1 MTEREGSMATK
12 RTGVALLALLVLAG
26 AAGCGGSEAASA
38 AAAATA
44 DTALERMARELV
56 PEVERRAGLAFREP
70 PRLARASRERLEA
83 FLRDE
88 LSEQLPEER
97 ARAVRD
103 VYARMGLMPDTLDLR
118 DLLRGLYLEQVVG
131 YYDPAA
137 DTLFV
142 RDDVASSRVR
152 TVLLHE
158 LVHALQDQH
167 LDLDSLMDARHGS
180 NDAGTAAQAALEGH
194 ATFVMAEWELG
205 ATTGGEVDLT
215 RMPDLAQMIP
225 RSALDSLPSMPA
237 LSGAPRIVRETL
249 IFPYLGG
256 LSFIQEL
263 WRGAPERPSP
273 LGRYLPASTEQVLHA
288 GRLLSDPPDA
298 PTRLRFGD
306 PSGSWSEAHADGLGE
321 LETRILLEVHLG
333 DEDRARS
340 AAAGWDGDRYRLLRT
355 PEGVEALVWI
365 SVWDSDEEA
374 EAFRSA
380 VAEAWEARYGSGDG
394 RTVRVERDD
403 RDGRPVVRLLDLPAA
418 GPELSREGVDVTLE
432 GGA

>member
-1 MTEREGSMATK
+1 MTERGSSTWRRGAV
-12 RTGVALLALLVLAG
+12 GALSALVALAG
-26 AAGCGGSEAASA
+26 AAGCGGSEAASTDA
-38 AAAATA
+38 ASA
-44 DTALERMARELV
+44 DTALERMARDLV

-83 FLRDE
+83 FLQDE

-118 DLLRGLYLEQVVG
+118 GLLRGLYLEQVVG

-142 RDDVASSRVR
+142 RNDVATSRVR

-194 ATFVMAEWELG
+194 ATFVMAEWELS

-215 RMPDLAQMIP
+215 RMPDLSGLISP
-225 RSALDSLPSMPA
+225 SALDSLPSMPA

-298 PTRLRFGD
+298 PTDLRFGD
-306 PSGSWSEAHADGLGE
+306 PSGPWSEAYTDGLGE

-355 PEGVEALVWI
+355 PEGAEALVWI
-365 SVWDSDEEA
+365 TVWDSDEEA
-374 EAFRSA
+374 EAFRAA
-380 VAEAWEARYGSGDG
+380 VAEAWGARYGSEDG
-394 RTVRVERDD
+394 RTVRVERAD
-403 RDGRPVVRLLDLPAA
+403 RDGRPVVRLLDLPAG
-418 GPELSREGVDVTLE
+418 GPELAQEGVGVTLE
-432 GGA
+432 GGT